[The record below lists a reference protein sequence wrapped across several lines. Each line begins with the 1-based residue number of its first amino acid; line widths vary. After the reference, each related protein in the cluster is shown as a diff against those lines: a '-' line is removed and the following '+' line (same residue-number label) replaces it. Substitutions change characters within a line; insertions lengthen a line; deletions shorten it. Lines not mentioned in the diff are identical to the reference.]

1 MYTIYVLL
9 FLGAFVPFALIA
21 MLVVG
26 SLIHSVSLGKDVLKA
41 MSRTRNVKA
50 AGRSL
55 EPAPQLRRPAK
66 AVPAE
71 ISVPGDVA
79 YAAA

>member
-9 FLGAFVPFALIA
+9 FVGAFVPFALIA
-21 MLVVG
+21 ILVVG
-26 SLIHSVSLGKDVLKA
+26 SLIHSASLGKDVLKA
-41 MSRTRNVKA
+41 MSRTLNAKA
-50 AGRSL
+50 ATRSS
-55 EPAPQLRRPAK
+55 EAAAQRRRPAQ

-71 ISVPGDVA
+71 IDVPADTA

>member
-9 FLGAFVPFALIA
+9 FVGAFVPFALIA
-21 MLVVG
+21 ILVAG
-26 SLIHSVSLGKDVLKA
+26 SLIHSASLGKDVLKA
-41 MSRTRNVKA
+41 MSRTRNVKT
-50 AGRSL
+50 AGRSF
-55 EPAPQLRRPAK
+55 EPAAQFRRPAQ
-66 AVPAE
+66 AMPAE